1 MAKYIKTEQGYKFAR
16 QVEGI
21 ATTDYVDA
29 IKTIANNA
37 QTTADSAQATIE
49 NHPINLQ
56 WGTYEAVID
65 DANLLTQEDI
75 NHQPDRFKEILS
87 EYPDMKFYQ
96 VNRVLSFGEV
106 SGIPSPLESV
116 LYSSYMLYREGV
128 SGASTLTY
136 VHITNKNVE
145 FLFNENGYLRSI
157 VAYYR
162 GKPIALALHVALG
175 GTTVFMPY
183 LCYVDEYNRTM
194 NFSCATID
202 NEQKMSLFPAYGGKL
217 LFEEDAFPAIATQIS
232 NAVAQKSQVQIVEQ
246 NVSEFLPTLTIHKL
260 TQDEYNQKL
269 DAGALDANTLY
280 LTPDEEI
287 DVAGQINEAIKN
299 KSDIGHTHTAAEVGA
314 DANGSAAS
322 ALISA
327 KSYTDTKISEL
338 INSAPSTLDTLGEI
352 ATAMSENTDV
362 VAALDNA
369 IGTKANSS
377 DLNAHINNTSNPH
390 KVTLSQ
396 LGVTATPAELNYV
409 SGVDSN
415 VQEQLSRM
423 SSLIGDVAVSAQ
435 INSAVSQKSQVQII
449 TWEADD

>member
-1 MAKYIKTEQGYKFAR
+1 
-16 QVEGI
+16 V
-21 ATTDYVDA
+21 
-29 IKTIANNA
+29 
-37 QTTADSAQATIE
+37 DSATGKNKYAHIVGNGTSRAERSNAHTLDWDGNAWYQGDVYVGSTSGKNKDEGSKKLATE
-49 NHPINLQ
+49 
-56 WGTYEAVID
+56 
-65 DANLLTQEDI
+65 
-75 NHQPDRFKEILS
+75 
-87 EYPDMKFYQ
+87 EY
-96 VNRVLSFGEV
+96 V
-106 SGIPSPLESV
+106 
-116 LYSSYMLYREGV
+116 
-128 SGASTLTY
+128 STL
-136 VHITNKNVE
+136 VGDTNV
-145 FLFNENGYLRSI
+145 
-157 VAYYR
+157 
-162 GKPIALALHVALG
+162 
-175 GTTVFMPY
+175 
-183 LCYVDEYNRTM
+183 
-194 NFSCATID
+194 
-202 NEQKMSLFPAYGGKL
+202 
-217 LFEEDAFPAIATQIS
+217 ATQIS

-269 DAGALDANTLY
+269 DAGALDANALY

-435 INSAVSQKSQVQII
+435 INSAVAQKSQVQII

>member
-1 MAKYIKTEQGYKFAR
+1 
-16 QVEGI
+16 
-21 ATTDYVDA
+21 
-29 IKTIANNA
+29 
-37 QTTADSAQATIE
+37 
-49 NHPINLQ
+49 
-56 WGTYEAVID
+56 
-65 DANLLTQEDI
+65 
-75 NHQPDRFKEILS
+75 
-87 EYPDMKFYQ
+87 
-96 VNRVLSFGEV
+96 
-106 SGIPSPLESV
+106 
-116 LYSSYMLYREGV
+116 
-128 SGASTLTY
+128 
-136 VHITNKNVE
+136 
-145 FLFNENGYLRSI
+145 
-157 VAYYR
+157 
-162 GKPIALALHVALG
+162 
-175 GTTVFMPY
+175 
-183 LCYVDEYNRTM
+183 M

-269 DAGALDANTLY
+269 DAGALDANALY